1 MLPNKKSN
9 TTDETYSLADLIDL
23 NAVQRMADSLYKAT
37 GLPIGLI
44 DAFDGSVLVGAGWQD
59 ICVLFHRVNPETHKR
74 CKESDNFIKANLNEN
89 SSIHYKCLNGL
100 WDIGVPIILSNQ
112 HLATLFLGQFFYE
125 GEIPDHQFFINQAS
139 QYSFNQ
145 KAYLDALDQVP
156 IFTRDKVQTIL
167 EYDIALA
174 RFIADLAEKSLFQK
188 QIENEREA
196 TIEFLRFTNDSQGI
210 EELIHGATAFLQR
223 QTGCEAV
230 GIRLKE
236 EDDYPYYETRG
247 FSEEFVLAGNWL
259 CTRDEAGH
267 LSYDSTGNPVLE
279 CMCGNVICGR
289 FDPSKP
295 FFTAQGSFWSNCT
308 TKLLASTSVTDRQT
322 LTRNR
327 CNAEGYESV
336 ALIPLHL
343 GTERLGLLQLND
355 RSKGRFNLDTITQLE
370 RLTGYLSVALAKFR
384 AEKKLQALKEDLEV
398 IVEKRTH
405 ELQEN
410 QKQYLHAEKLS
421 AIGKLSASI
430 AHEFNNPLQSVMTI
444 VKGIDQYVPL
454 EKKEAE
460 LVDLA
465 LQECQRMKNLI
476 LSLQDFNQPSS
487 GNKTL
492 TDVHNSLDSIVILQK
507 KDFNSRQIF
516 VVRNYAENLPQIM
529 VVSDQIKQVFLNL
542 LTNAADACHKCGG
555 VITVST
561 WQESDRVAVAISDT
575 GVGIKPEDMEH
586 IFRPFFST
594 KPQVK
599 GTGLGLSI
607 SYGIIKKHNGEFRV
621 ESQPGEGATFTLL
634 LPIKAEVR

>member
-23 NAVQRMADSLYKAT
+23 NAVQRMADSHYKAT

-59 ICVLFHRVNPETHKR
+59 ICVLFHRVNPETLKR
-74 CKESDNFIKANLNEN
+74 CKESDNFIKANLSEN
-89 SSIHYKCLNGL
+89 SSSHYKCLNGL
-100 WDIGVPIILSNQ
+100 WDIGLPIIVSNQ

-125 GEIPDHQFFINQAS
+125 GEIPDQQFFINQAS

-145 KAYLDALDQVP
+145 KAYLDALDRVP

-196 TIEFLRFTNDSQGI
+196 TIEFLRFTNDSRGI
-210 EELIHGATAFLQR
+210 EELIHAATAFLQR

-230 GIRLKE
+230 GIRLNE
-236 EDDYPYYETRG
+236 ENDYPYYETRG
-247 FSEEFVLAGNWL
+247 FPEEFVLAENWL

-267 LSYDSTGNPVLE
+267 PIYDSTGYPVLE

-308 TKLLASTSVTDRQT
+308 TELLASTSVADRQSR
-322 LTRNR
+322 TRNR
-327 CNAEGYESV
+327 CNREGYESV

-343 GTERLGLLQLND
+343 GKDRLGLLQLND
-355 RSKGRFNLDTITQLE
+355 RSKGRFNLETITLLE
-370 RLTGYLSVALAKFR
+370 RLAGYLSVALAKFR
-384 AEKKLQALKEDLEV
+384 AEEKLQALKEDLEL
-398 IVEKRTH
+398 IVEKRTC
-405 ELQEN
+405 ELQET

-421 AIGKLSASI
+421 AIGQLSASI

-444 VKGIDQYVPL
+444 IKGIERYVPL

-465 LQECQRMKNLI
+465 LQECRRMKNLI

-487 GNKTL
+487 GTKTL
-492 TDVHNSLDSIVILQK
+492 MDVHNSLDAIMILQK
-507 KDFNSRQIF
+507 KDFNSRQISA
-516 VVRNYAENLPQIM
+516 VQNYAENLPQIM
-529 VVSDQIKQVFLNL
+529 AISDQIKQVFLNL
-542 LTNAADACHKCGG
+542 LTNAADACHKHGG
-555 VITVST
+555 AITVST
-561 WQESDRVAVAISDT
+561 WQENDRVAVAIKDT
-575 GVGIKPEDMEH
+575 GVGIKPEDMEN
-586 IFRPFFST
+586 IFQPFFTT
-594 KPQVK
+594 KPQLK
-599 GTGLGLSI
+599 GTGLGLSV

-621 ESQPGEGATFTLL
+621 ESQPGEGATFTVL